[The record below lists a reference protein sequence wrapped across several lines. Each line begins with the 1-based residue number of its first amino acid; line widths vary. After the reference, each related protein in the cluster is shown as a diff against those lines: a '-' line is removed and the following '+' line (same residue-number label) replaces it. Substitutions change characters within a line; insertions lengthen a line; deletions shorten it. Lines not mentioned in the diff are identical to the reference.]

1 MVSWFA
7 LCMQRLGQRCVTPR
21 FSILEKFLS
30 TLLTVEKLFLR
41 AHVIPHI
48 PTYCRAIS
56 FIAFAVQRISS
67 ENQYVVNFMCGK
79 IGYEAFIIF
88 NLLTL
93 SMG

>member
-1 MVSWFA
+1 
-7 LCMQRLGQRCVTPR
+7 MQRLGQRCVTPR

-79 IGYEAFIIF
+79 IG
-88 NLLTL
+88 
-93 SMG
+93 